1 MRDLYFILTGFFA
14 GAAGGLIAGALLV
27 LWRVKDDPTPPPRW
41 DTNPAP
47 AADDPP
53 STTNGLYQ
61 CRYCWSWFA
70 GNTAHVCSGTWTGSG
85 DTTPG
90 VRFK

>member
-27 LWRVKDDPTPPPRW
+27 LWRVKDDPAPPRW

-53 STTNGLYQ
+53 GVPDFLPP
-61 CRYCWSWFA
+61 SW
-70 GNTAHVCSGTWTGSG
+70 VE
-85 DTTPG
+85 
-90 VRFK
+90 FK